1 MIKTYEYF
9 KNGGLKKK
17 INNYNYET
25 KLGKKGSKFLNSL
38 KESNTKVESEENS
51 EFDIAFYDEY
61 EPDRSLFFTKK
72 GWKKIKEFFNE
83 NIYDLLPES
92 LQFRYD
98 IVGELFYN
106 IEKDYYG
113 LTEITLGLMFEI
125 EKDFDEETEYSSD
138 NLTSS
143 YDREND
149 KWKYYETYKICT
161 ICHEVIVK

>member
-1 MIKTYEYF
+1 MIKMYEYF

-25 KLGKKGSKFLNSL
+25 KLGKKGSKFLDSL
-38 KESNTKVESEENS
+38 KESYTKVESEENS

-61 EPDRSLFFTKK
+61 EPDYSLFLTKK
-72 GWKKIKEFFNE
+72 GWKKVKKFFNE

-98 IVGELFYN
+98 IVGELHYS

-113 LTEITLGLMFEI
+113 LKEITLSLMFEI
-125 EKDFDEETEYSSD
+125 KKDFDEETEYASD
-138 NLTSS
+138 NLTSA
-143 YDREND
+143 YDEKNNKR
-149 KWKYYETYKICT
+149 KYYEIYKICT
-161 ICHEVIVK
+161 ICYEVIVK